1 MIFFEVFGKVSIEVV
16 VFMGYFE
23 ERGDIFE
30 VDKKRKDIVDL
41 CVWRNK
47 YTRFVWRIV
56 NGLLGLEVKVRGCVG
71 V

>member
-1 MIFFEVFGKVSIEVV
+1 
-16 VFMGYFE
+16 MGYFE